1 MYTLRYLYS
10 DFIQFL
16 YFAAP
21 MTAWTRKVNNI
32 SPPST
37 NMTGS
42 YLDNPA
48 KTLKLFLLYFTLS
61 PAIGTNFWSSTSCSA
76 RPTAFRT
83 HIHTGNGYLSTY
95 TAICLFQGNFYLY
108 SFNTL
113 FWLLKTPSARAK
125 EITEN
130 AAAAKEIRKDIVTE
144 NIFKVTHM
152 AKITPCKPF
161 FTKVRCNAG
170 VAILIVFGSFIV
182 INQYFVSLGYFFKL
196 LFSKFGIIL
205 VKVWVEFFGK
215 STIG

>member
-61 PAIGTNFWSSTSCSA
+61 LAIGTNFWSSASCSA

-83 HIHTGNGYLSTY
+83 YIHPGNGYLSTY
-95 TAICLFQGNFYLY
+95 TAICLFQCNFYLY
-108 SFNTL
+108 PFNTL
-113 FWLLKTPSARAK
+113 FWLLKTPSACAK
-125 EITEN
+125 EITED
-130 AAAAKEIRKDIVTE
+130 ATAAKEIRKNIMPE
-144 NIFKVTHM
+144 NIFKIAYMT
-152 AKITPCKPF
+152 KIAPCKPF
-161 FTKVRCNAG
+161 FTKVRCNAA
-170 VAILIVFGSFIV
+170 VTILIVFGSFIV
-182 INQYFVSLGYFFKL
+182 ID
-196 LFSKFGIIL
+196 
-205 VKVWVEFFGK
+205 
-215 STIG
+215 